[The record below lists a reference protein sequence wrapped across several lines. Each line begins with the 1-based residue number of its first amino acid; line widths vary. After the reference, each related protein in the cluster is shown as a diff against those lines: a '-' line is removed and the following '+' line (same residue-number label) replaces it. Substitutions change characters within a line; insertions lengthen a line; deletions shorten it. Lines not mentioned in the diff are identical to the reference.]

1 MKEVKTEGL
10 YAPEFLLR
18 GEIMNRVLNDK
29 RAIMVFVLP
38 SFLLFALIVILPI
51 FMSGYYS
58 MLNWDGIGEGKFVGL
73 QNFIDLFR
81 NSSEGFGKS
90 IMNSL
95 ILAVLSVFVQLPIAL
110 ILALILASG
119 VKGEGFYRT
128 VFFIPV
134 IISTV
139 VIGQLWMKVYNP
151 SYGLLNTLLNNI
163 GLGSLSRAWLGE
175 TKTALIAAFIPSVW
189 QYIGYHML
197 LMYAAIK
204 TIPDEIY
211 EAARIDGASA
221 FKTALRITIPLIRPI
236 IKVCIIFAII
246 GSLKV
251 FDLVYILTNGGP
263 VHSSEVPSTLMYNT
277 IFNKYMYGSGS
288 AMAIFIVLECL
299 VFTLIVQKLFKVEE
313 YTF

>member
-1 MKEVKTEGL
+1 
-10 YAPEFLLR
+10 
-18 GEIMNRVLNDK
+18 MNRVLNDK

-58 MLNWDGIGEGKFVGL
+58 MLNWDGIGEGKFIGL
-73 QNFIDLFR
+73 QNFIDLFN

-151 SYGLLNTLLNNI
+151 SYGLLNTLLNNT

-175 TKTALIAAFIPSVW
+175 TQTALIAAFIPSVW

-221 FKTALRITIPLIRPI
+221 FKTALKITIPLIRPI

>member
-1 MKEVKTEGL
+1 M
-10 YAPEFLLR
+10 
-18 GEIMNRVLNDK
+18 MNRVLNDK
-29 RAIMVFVLP
+29 RAIMIFVLP
-38 SFLLFALIVILPI
+38 SFLLFTLIVILPI

-58 MLNWDGIGEGKFVGL
+58 MLDWDGIGEGKFIGL
-73 QNFIDLFR
+73 KNFIDLFA
-81 NSSEGFGKS
+81 NSSDGFLKS
-90 IMNSL
+90 VGNSL
-95 ILAVLSVFVQLPIAL
+95 ILAFLSVFVQLPIAL
-110 ILALILASG
+110 VLALVLASG

-151 SYGLLNTLLNNI
+151 EYGLLNTLLKNV
-163 GLGSLSRAWLGE
+163 GLGSLTRAWLGE
-175 TKTALIAAFIPSVW
+175 PETALISAFIPSVW

-197 LMYAAIK
+197 LMYASIK
-204 TIPDEIY
+204 SIPDEIY
-211 EAARIDGASA
+211 EAAKIDGASA
-221 FKTALRITIPLIRPI
+221 INTAFQITIPLIRPI
-236 IKVCIIFAII
+236 IKVCITFAII

-263 VHSSEVPSTLMYNT
+263 IHSSEVPSTLMYNT

-299 VFTLIVQKLFKVEE
+299 VLTLIVQKFFKAEE
-313 YTF
+313 YTY

>member
-1 MKEVKTEGL
+1 
-10 YAPEFLLR
+10 
-18 GEIMNRVLNDK
+18 MNRVLNDK

>member
-1 MKEVKTEGL
+1 
-10 YAPEFLLR
+10 
-18 GEIMNRVLNDK
+18 MNRVLNDK

-58 MLNWDGIGEGKFVGL
+58 MLNWDGIGEGKFIGL
-73 QNFIDLFR
+73 QNFIDLFK

-90 IMNSL
+90 IMNSI
-95 ILAVLSVFVQLPIAL
+95 ILAILSVFIQLPIAL

-163 GLGSLSRAWLGE
+163 GLGSLARAWLGE
-175 TKTALIAAFIPSVW
+175 TQTSLIAAFIPSVW

-211 EAARIDGASA
+211 EAAKIDGASA
-221 FKTALRITIPLIRPI
+221 FKTALQITIPLIKPI
-236 IKVCIIFAII
+236 IKVCVIFAII

-313 YTF
+313 YTY

>member
-1 MKEVKTEGL
+1 
-10 YAPEFLLR
+10 
-18 GEIMNRVLNDK
+18 
-29 RAIMVFVLP
+29 
-38 SFLLFALIVILPI
+38 
-51 FMSGYYS
+51 
-58 MLNWDGIGEGKFVGL
+58 MLKWDGIGEGKFIGL
-73 QNFIDLFR
+73 QNYIDLFI

-90 IMNSL
+90 IMNS
-95 ILAVLSVFVQLPIAL
+95 ITLAVLSVFVQLPIAL

-151 SYGLLNTLLNNI
+151 SYGLLNSLLSNI
-163 GLGSLSRAWLGE
+163 GLESLTRAWLGE
-175 TKTALIAAFIPSVW
+175 TQTSLMAAFVPTVW

-211 EAARIDGASA
+211 EAAKIDGASA
-221 FKTALRITIPLIRPI
+221 FKTAIQITIPLIRPI
-236 IKVCIIFAII
+236 IKVCTTFAVI

-277 IFNKYMYGSGS
+277 IFHKYMYGSGS

-313 YTF
+313 RT

>member
-1 MKEVKTEGL
+1 M
-10 YAPEFLLR
+10 
-18 GEIMNRVLNDK
+18 MNRVLNDK
-29 RAIMVFVLP
+29 RAIMIFVLP
-38 SFLLFALIVILPI
+38 SFLLFTLIVILPI

-58 MLNWDGIGEGKFVGL
+58 MLEWDGIGEGKFIGL
-73 QNFIDLFR
+73 KNFVDLFA
-81 NSSEGFGKS
+81 NSSDGFVKS
-90 IMNSL
+90 VWNSL

-110 ILALILASG
+110 ILALVLASG

-151 SYGLLNTLLNNI
+151 EYGLLNTLLNNI
-163 GLGSLSRAWLGE
+163 GLGSLTRAWLGE
-175 TKTALIAAFIPSVW
+175 PETALISAFIPSVW

-197 LMYAAIK
+197 LMYASIK
-204 TIPDEIY
+204 SIPDEIY
-211 EAARIDGASA
+211 EAAKIDGASA
-221 FKTALRITIPLIRPI
+221 INTAIQITIPLIRPI
-236 IKVCIIFAII
+236 IKVCITFAII

-263 VHSSEVPSTLMYNT
+263 IHSSEVPSTLMYNT

-299 VFTLIVQKLFKVEE
+299 VLTIIVQKFFKAEE
-313 YTF
+313 YTY

>member
-1 MKEVKTEGL
+1 
-10 YAPEFLLR
+10 
-18 GEIMNRVLNDK
+18 MNRVLNDK

-38 SFLLFALIVILPI
+38 SFLLFTIIVIFPI
-51 FMSGYYS
+51 FMSAYYS
-58 MLNWDGIGEGKFVGL
+58 TLQWDGIGESKFIGL
-73 QNFIDLFR
+73 QNFIDMFV

-90 IMNSL
+90 LINSF
-95 ILAVLSVFVQLPIAL
+95 ILALLSVFVQLPIAL

-119 VKGEGFYRT
+119 IKGEGFYRT

-163 GLGSLSRAWLGE
+163 GLGSLTRAWLGE
-175 TKTALIAAFIPSVW
+175 TQTALIAAFIPSVW

-211 EAARIDGASA
+211 EAAKIDGASNIKA
-221 FKTALRITIPLIRPI
+221 ALKITIPLIKPI
-236 IKVCIIFAII
+236 MKVCIIFAII

-277 IFNKYMYGSGS
+277 LFHKYMYGSGS

-299 VFTLIVQKLFKVEE
+299 VFTLIIQRFFKVEE
-313 YTF
+313 YTY

>member
-1 MKEVKTEGL
+1 
-10 YAPEFLLR
+10 
-18 GEIMNRVLNDK
+18 MNRVLNDK

-51 FMSGYYS
+51 FLSGYYS
-58 MLNWDGIGEGKFVGL
+58 MLKWDGIGEGKFIGL
-73 QNFIDLFR
+73 QNYIDLFI

-90 IMNSL
+90 IMNS
-95 ILAVLSVFVQLPIAL
+95 ITLAVLSVFVQLPIAL

-151 SYGLLNTLLNNI
+151 SYGLLNSLLSNI
-163 GLGSLSRAWLGE
+163 GLESLTRAWLGE
-175 TKTALIAAFIPSVW
+175 TQTSLMAAFVPTVW

-211 EAARIDGASA
+211 EAAKIDGASA
-221 FKTALRITIPLIRPI
+221 FKTAIQITIPLIRPI
-236 IKVCIIFAII
+236 IKVCTTFAVI

-277 IFNKYMYGSGS
+277 IFHKYMYGSGS

-313 YTF
+313 ST

>member
-1 MKEVKTEGL
+1 M
-10 YAPEFLLR
+10 
-18 GEIMNRVLNDK
+18 MNRVLNDK
-29 RAIMVFVLP
+29 RAIMIFVLP
-38 SFLLFALIVILPI
+38 SFLLFTLIVILPI

-58 MLNWDGIGEGKFVGL
+58 MLEWDGIGEGRFIGLKNFV
-73 QNFIDLFR
+73 DLFV
-81 NSSEGFGKS
+81 NSSDGFVKS
-90 IMNSL
+90 VGNSL
-95 ILAVLSVFVQLPIAL
+95 ILAFLSVFVQLPIAL
-110 ILALILASG
+110 ILALVLASG

-151 SYGLLNTLLNNI
+151 EYGLLNTLLNNI
-163 GLGSLSRAWLGE
+163 GLGSLTRAWLGE
-175 TKTALIAAFIPSVW
+175 PETALIAAFIPSVW

-197 LMYAAIK
+197 LMYASIK
-204 TIPDEIY
+204 SIPDEIY
-211 EAARIDGASA
+211 EAAKIDGASA
-221 FKTALRITIPLIRPI
+221 INTAIQITIPLIRPI
-236 IKVCIIFAII
+236 IKVCITFAII

-263 VHSSEVPSTLMYNT
+263 IHSSEVPSTLMYNT

-299 VFTLIVQKLFKVEE
+299 VLTIIVQKFFKAEE
-313 YTF
+313 YTY

>member
-1 MKEVKTEGL
+1 
-10 YAPEFLLR
+10 
-18 GEIMNRVLNDK
+18 MNRVLNDK
-29 RAIMVFVLP
+29 RAIMIFVLP

-58 MLNWDGIGEGKFVGL
+58 MLNWDGIGEGKFIGL
-73 QNFIDLFR
+73 QNFIDLFK

-90 IMNSL
+90 IMNSI

-110 ILALILASG
+110 ILALVLASG

-175 TKTALIAAFIPSVW
+175 TQTSLIAAFIPSVW

-211 EAARIDGASA
+211 EAARIDGASS

>member
-1 MKEVKTEGL
+1 M
-10 YAPEFLLR
+10 
-18 GEIMNRVLNDK
+18 MNRVLNDK

-58 MLNWDGIGEGKFVGL
+58 MLQWDGIGEGKFIGL
-73 QNFIDLFR
+73 QNFIDLFI

-95 ILAVLSVFVQLPIAL
+95 ILAVLSVFIQLPIAL

-163 GLGSLSRAWLGE
+163 GLGSLERAWLGE
-175 TKTALIAAFIPSVW
+175 TQTSLIAAFIPSVW

-204 TIPDEIY
+204 TIPDDIY
-211 EAARIDGASA
+211 EAAKIDGASN
-221 FKTALRITIPLIRPI
+221 FKTALQITIPLIKPI
-236 IKVCIIFAII
+236 IKVCVIFAII

-313 YTF
+313 YTY

>member
-1 MKEVKTEGL
+1 
-10 YAPEFLLR
+10 
-18 GEIMNRVLNDK
+18 MNRVLNDK
-29 RAIMVFVLP
+29 RAIMIFVLP

-58 MLNWDGIGEGKFVGL
+58 MLNWDGIGEGKFIGL
-73 QNFIDLFR
+73 QNFIDLFK

-90 IMNSL
+90 IMNSI

-110 ILALILASG
+110 ILALVLASG

-175 TKTALIAAFIPSVW
+175 TQTSLIAAFIPSVW

-211 EAARIDGASA
+211 EAARIDGASS

-299 VFTLIVQKLFKVEE
+299 VLTLIVQKFFKAEE

>member
-1 MKEVKTEGL
+1 
-10 YAPEFLLR
+10 
-18 GEIMNRVLNDK
+18 
-29 RAIMVFVLP
+29 MVFVLP

>member
-1 MKEVKTEGL
+1 M
-10 YAPEFLLR
+10 
-18 GEIMNRVLNDK
+18 MNRVLNDK
-29 RAIMVFVLP
+29 RAIMIFVLP
-38 SFLLFALIVILPI
+38 TFLLFTLIVILPI

-58 MLNWDGIGEGKFVGL
+58 MLEWDGIGKGTFIGL
-73 QNFIDLFR
+73 KNFIDLFVN
-81 NSSEGFGKS
+81 NSDGFVKAIG
-90 IMNSL
+90 NSL
-95 ILAVLSVFVQLPIAL
+95 ILAFLSVFVQLPIAL
-110 ILALILASG
+110 ILALVLASG
-119 VKGEGFYRT
+119 IKGEGFFRT

-151 SYGLLNTLLNNI
+151 DYGLLNTFLNNI
-163 GLGSLSRAWLGE
+163 GLGSLARAWLGE

-189 QYIGYHML
+189 QYVGYHML
-197 LMYAAIK
+197 LMYASIK
-204 TIPDEIY
+204 SIPDEIY
-211 EAARIDGASA
+211 EAAKIDGASA
-221 FKTALRITIPLIRPI
+221 FNTAIQITIPLIRPI
-236 IKVCIIFAII
+236 IKVCITFAII

-299 VFTLIVQKLFKVEE
+299 VLTLIVQKFFKAEE